1 MAGITSQ
8 SNIGDEHLTPKGGL
22 PHMVYVISKDG
33 KPLMPT
39 KRHGK
44 VRRLLKQGLAKVVRR
59 DPFTIQLLYDTT
71 TYTQPV
77 TVGIDI
83 GSKIVGISAITEKQE
98 LLSMEVEL
106 RQDIKKL
113 LLERRE
119 YRRSRRYRKRRY
131 RKPRFLNRRRPE
143 GWLAPSVKWKVDAHI
158 RLVNFVAKILPVIK
172 VVIEM
177 APFDTHKIVN
187 PDVEGSKYQ
196 EGSQKGF
203 VDVREYCFWR
213 AGYKSELSGKKGV
226 LEVHHIIPKS
236 QGGTDNPSNLIV
248 LTAEEHKALHEGKIK
263 IPRSRL
269 EKVKIL
275 KDASHVSTIGW
286 HIVNRLKQQYDVEIT
301 FGSIT
306 KTKRIEMGLEKTHRN
321 DAFVIA
327 GGNKNVN
334 RVPEWYFGK
343 FFRRQNRSLHKA
355 NPIKG
360 GIRQSNTVKEVK
372 GFKRFDRVRY
382 NNQIGIIYGLRS
394 SGYFDIRTLSGEK
407 IHSSAKWQNLK
418 LVERAKT
425 LIFERREQRIPLH
438 LIEDGVSCAG
448 L

>member
-1 MAGITSQ
+1 
-8 SNIGDEHLTPKGGL
+8 
-22 PHMVYVISKDG
+22 MVYVISKDG

-59 DPFTIQLLYDTT
+59 DPFTIQLLYKTT

-77 TVGIDI
+77 NVGIDI
-83 GSKIVGISAITEKQE
+83 GSKTVGISAITEKQE

-106 RQDIKKL
+106 RQGIKKL
-113 LLERRE
+113 LLERKE
-119 YRRSRRYRKRRY
+119 YKRNRRYRKRRY
-131 RKPRFLNRRRPE
+131 RKPRFLNRRRHE
-143 GWLAPSVKWKVDAHI
+143 GWLAPSVQWKVGAHI
-158 RLVNFVAKILPVIK
+158 GLVNLIIKMLPVTKI
-172 VVIEM
+172 VIEI

-187 PDVEGSKYQ
+187 PDVEGSQYQ
-196 EGSQKGF
+196 EGPQKGF
-203 VDVREYCFWR
+203 WDVREYCLWR
-213 AGYKSELSGKKGV
+213 ARYKSELSGKKGI
-226 LEVHHIIPKS
+226 LEVHHIIPRS
-236 QGGTDNPSNLIV
+236 QGGTDNHSNLIV

-263 IPRSRL
+263 IPCSRL
-269 EKVKIL
+269 EKVRIL
-275 KDASHVSTIGW
+275 KDASHVATIGW
-286 HIVNRLKQQYDVEIT
+286 HIVNRLKQQYDLEIT

-306 KTKRIEMGLEKTHRN
+306 KAKRIEMELEKTHRN

-327 GGNKNVN
+327 CGSKDVN
-334 RVPEWYFGK
+334 RTTEWYFGK

-360 GIRQSNTVKEVK
+360 GIRHSNTVKEVK

-407 IHSSAKWQNLK
+407 IHSSVKWQNLE
-418 LVERAKT
+418 LVEKAKT
-425 LIFERREQRIPLH
+425 LILERRNQRIPLH
-438 LIEDGVSCAG
+438 LKEDGVSCGG

>member
-1 MAGITSQ
+1 
-8 SNIGDEHLTPKGGL
+8 
-22 PHMVYVISKDG
+22 MVYIISKDG
-33 KPLMPT
+33 KTLMPT

-83 GSKIVGISAITEKQE
+83 GSKTVGISAITKNQE

-119 YRRSRRYRKRRY
+119 YRRNRRYHKRRY

-143 GWLAPSVKWKVDAHI
+143 GWLAPSVQWKVDAHI
-158 RLVNFVAKILPVIK
+158 RLVNLISKILPITK
-172 VVIEM
+172 IVIEI

-187 PDVEGSKYQ
+187 PDVEDSKYQ
-196 EGSQKGF
+196 EGPQKGF
-203 VDVREYCFWR
+203 WDVREYCLWR
-213 AGYKSELSGKKGV
+213 AGYKSELSSKKGV
-226 LEVHHIIPKS
+226 LEVHHIIPRS

-301 FGSIT
+301 YGGVT
-306 KTKRIEMGLEKTHRN
+306 KAKRVEMGLEKTHRN

-327 GGNKNVN
+327 GGNKNIN
-334 RVPEWYFGK
+334 RTTEWYFGK

-355 NPIKG
+355 NPTKG

-372 GFKRFDRVRY
+372 GFRRFDKVRY

-418 LVERAKT
+418 LVEKTKT
-425 LIFERREQRIPLH
+425 LILERWKIYEYTN
-438 LIEDGVSCAG
+438 
-448 L
+448 

>member
-1 MAGITSQ
+1 
-8 SNIGDEHLTPKGGL
+8 
-22 PHMVYVISKDG
+22 MVYVISKDG

-59 DPFTIQLLYDTT
+59 EPFTIQLLYDTT

-77 TVGIDI
+77 TVGVDI
-83 GSKIVGISAITEKQE
+83 GSKTVGISAITNKQE

-113 LLERRE
+113 LLKRRE
-119 YRRSRRYRKRRY
+119 YRRNRRYRKRRY
-131 RKPRFLNRRRPE
+131 RKPRFLNRRRYK
-143 GWLAPSVKWKVDAHI
+143 GWLAPSVKWKADAHI
-158 RLVNFVAKILPVIK
+158 RLVNFVAKILPVTK
-172 VVIEM
+172 VVVEV
-177 APFDTHKIVN
+177 APFDIHKIVN
-187 PDVEGSKYQ
+187 PTVEGTKYQ
-196 EGSQKGF
+196 EGPQKDF
-203 VDVREYCFWR
+203 WDVREYCLWR

-226 LEVHHIIPKS
+226 LEVHHIVPRS

-248 LTAEEHKALHEGKIK
+248 LTVEEHKAIHEGKIK
-263 IPRSRL
+263 IPRSKL
-269 EKVKIL
+269 KKVKIL

-286 HIVNRLKQQYDVEIT
+286 YIVNRLKQQYDVGIT

-306 KTKRIEMGLEKTHRN
+306 KSKRIEMGLEKAHRN

-327 GGNKNVN
+327 GGNKNIN
-334 RVPEWYFGK
+334 RTTEWYFGK

-360 GIRQSNTVKEVK
+360 GIRPSNTIKEVR
-372 GFKRFDRVRY
+372 GFRRFDKVRY
-382 NNQIGIIYGLRS
+382 KNQIGIIYGLRI
-394 SGYFDIRTLSGEK
+394 SGYFDMRSLSGEK
-407 IHSSAKWQNLK
+407 IHSSVKWSNLK
-418 LVERAKT
+418 LLEKAKT
-425 LIFERREQRIPLH
+425 LILERREQRIPLH
-438 LIEDGVSCAG
+438 LKEDGVSCTG

>member
-1 MAGITSQ
+1 
-8 SNIGDEHLTPKGGL
+8 
-22 PHMVYVISKDG
+22 MVYVISKDG

-59 DPFTIQLLYDTT
+59 EPFTIQLLYDTT

-77 TVGIDI
+77 TVGVDI
-83 GSKIVGISAITEKQE
+83 GSKTVGISAITNKQE

-113 LLERRE
+113 LLKRRE
-119 YRRSRRYRKRRY
+119 YRRNRRYRKRRY
-131 RKPRFLNRRRPE
+131 RKPRFLNRRRYK
-143 GWLAPSVKWKVDAHI
+143 GWLAPSVKWKADAHI
-158 RLVNFVAKILPVIK
+158 RLVNFVAKILPVTK
-172 VVIEM
+172 VVVEV
-177 APFDTHKIVN
+177 APFDIHKIVN
-187 PDVEGSKYQ
+187 PTVEGTKYQ
-196 EGSQKGF
+196 EGPQKDF
-203 VDVREYCFWR
+203 WDVREYCLWR

-226 LEVHHIIPKS
+226 LEVHHIVPRS

-248 LTAEEHKALHEGKIK
+248 LTVEEHKAIHEGKIK
-263 IPRSRL
+263 IPRSKL
-269 EKVKIL
+269 KKVKIL

-286 HIVNRLKQQYDVEIT
+286 YIVNRLKQQYDVGIT

-306 KTKRIEMGLEKTHRN
+306 KSKRIEMGLEKAHRN

-327 GGNKNVN
+327 GGNKNIN
-334 RVPEWYFGK
+334 RTTEWYFGK

-360 GIRQSNTVKEVK
+360 GIRPSNTIKEVR
-372 GFKRFDRVRY
+372 GFRRFDKVRY
-382 NNQIGIIYGLRS
+382 KNQIGIIYGLRI
-394 SGYFDIRTLSGEK
+394 SGYFDMRSLSGEK
-407 IHSSAKWQNLK
+407 IHSSVKWSNLK
-418 LVERAKT
+418 LLEKAKT
-425 LIFERREQRIPLH
+425 LILERREQRIPLH
-438 LIEDGVSCAG
+438 LKEDGVSCAG

>member
-1 MAGITSQ
+1 
-8 SNIGDEHLTPKGGL
+8 
-22 PHMVYVISKDG
+22 MVYVISKGG

-59 DPFTIQLLYDTT
+59 DPFTIQLLYNTT
-71 TYTQPV
+71 TYTQLI
-77 TVGIDI
+77 TTGEDI
-83 GSKIVGISAITEKQE
+83 GSKTVGISAITENQE

-131 RKPRFLNRRRPE
+131 RKPRFLNRRRHE
-143 GWLAPSVKWKVDAHI
+143 GWLAPSLQWRVETHVKLI
-158 RLVNFVAKILPVIK
+158 NFVAKILPVSRI
-172 VVIEM
+172 VIEI

-187 PDVEGSKYQ
+187 PDVEGNQY
-196 EGSQKGF
+196 QKGPQKDF
-203 VDVREYCFWR
+203 YDIREYCLWR
-213 AGYKSELSGKKGV
+213 AGYKSELSDKKGV
-226 LEVHHIIPKS
+226 LEVHHIIPRS

-275 KDASHVSTIGW
+275 KDASYAATIGW

-306 KTKRIEMGLEKTHRN
+306 KAKRIEIGLEKAHRN

-327 GGNKNVN
+327 GGSKDTS
-334 RVPEWYFGK
+334 RTTEWYFGK

-355 NPIKG
+355 NPTKG
-360 GIRQSNTVKEVK
+360 GKRPVNTIKEVY
-372 GFKRFDRVRY
+372 GFRRFDKVEY
-382 NNQIGIIYGLRS
+382 QDKTEIILGLRS
-394 SGYFDIRTLSGEK
+394 SGYFAIGSLAGEK
-407 IHSSAKWQNLK
+407 ISSSVKYSK
-418 LVERAKT
+418 LRLLEKTKT
-425 LIFERREQRIPLH
+425 LMFERREERIPLH
-438 LIEDGVSCAG
+438 LTEDGVSCVQQR
-448 L
+448 

>member
-1 MAGITSQ
+1 
-8 SNIGDEHLTPKGGL
+8 
-22 PHMVYVISKDG
+22 MVYVISKDG

-59 DPFTIQLLYDTT
+59 EPFTIQLLYDTT

-77 TVGIDI
+77 TVGVDI
-83 GSKIVGISAITEKQE
+83 GSKTVGITAITNKQE
-98 LLSMEVEL
+98 LFSAEVEL
-106 RQDIKKL
+106 RQDIRKL
-113 LLERRE
+113 LLKRRE
-119 YRRSRRYRKRRY
+119 YRSFRRYRKRRY

-143 GWLAPSVKWKVDAHI
+143 GWLAPSVQWKVDAHI
-158 RLVNFVAKILPVIK
+158 RLVNLIAKILPVTK
-172 VVIEM
+172 VVVEV

-187 PDVEGSKYQ
+187 PEVSGKEYQ
-196 EGSQKGF
+196 EGPQKDF
-203 VDVREYCFWR
+203 WDVREYCLWR

-248 LTAEEHKALHEGKIK
+248 LTAEEHKAIHEGKIK
-263 IPRSRL
+263 IPRSKL
-269 EKVKIL
+269 KKVKIL

-286 HIVNRLKQQYDVEIT
+286 YIVNTLKGRYDINIT
-301 FGSIT
+301 YGSIT
-306 KTKRIEMGLEKTHRN
+306 KAKRVEMGLEKTHRN

-334 RVPEWYFGK
+334 RAPEWYFGK

-360 GIRQSNTVKEVK
+360 GIRPSNTVKEVR
-372 GFKRFDRVRY
+372 GFRRFDKVRY
-382 NNQIGIIYGLRS
+382 KNQIGIIYGLRI
-394 SGYFDIRTLSGEK
+394 SGYFDMRSLSGEK
-407 IHSSAKWQNLK
+407 IHSSVKWSNLK
-418 LVERAKT
+418 LLEKAKT
-425 LIFERREQRIPLH
+425 LILERREQRIPLH
-438 LIEDGVSCAG
+438 LKEDGVSCAG